1 MTMSQGFV
9 IGRVL
14 AQRLDIPFSQ
24 PIRMSFG
31 TLDRL
36 NLLLVRLI
44 DENGIEGVGEATV
57 MGGPYWGGES
67 IEAVEAAVVKYLG
80 PQLIGQRFRG
90 LEEFSYRLSKT
101 VKGNAAARSALEMAA
116 FDLVG
121 KQLGVSASALLG
133 GRCRDRLQVAWTLST
148 GSEGGDIAEGER
160 AIQARG
166 HTRFKLKFGSGDPD
180 AELLRVAGIAEA
192 FRGRASIILDI
203 NQGWDLGTALR
214 YFPVLEEAGVECIE
228 QPLAAL
234 DLHGAARLKAST
246 SMEIIADEVLTDL
259 RSAFE
264 VATANAA
271 SAVSLKPNRDGGMLA
286 AKRVATVAS
295 ASGLKIYGGTALE
308 SSLGTAASA
317 LIYASLPSLQ
327 LGTELFGPLRLQ
339 ADIVKAPLLPIDG
352 HLDVPTGEGLGVVL
366 DEDLIR
372 SLSVDVLH

>member
-1 MTMSQGFV
+1 
-9 IGRVL
+9 
-14 AQRLDIPFSQ
+14 
-24 PIRMSFG
+24 MSFG

-352 HLDVPTGEGLGVVL
+352 HLDVPAGEGLGVVL